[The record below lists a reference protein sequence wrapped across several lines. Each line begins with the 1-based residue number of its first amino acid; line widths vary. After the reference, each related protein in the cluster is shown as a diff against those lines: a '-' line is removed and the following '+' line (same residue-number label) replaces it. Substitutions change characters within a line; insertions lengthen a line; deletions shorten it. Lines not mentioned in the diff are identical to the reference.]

1 MELVMAFE
9 GFEGISSIVIDG
21 LSKAGWERTTRS
33 EESGVPEFVFNN
45 GKIRTSVFQSIADRS
60 LMLTLVDVDSGG
72 YLRFDIQYGGS
83 ISLLLRILIEWQEDV
98 SMENFRDMVNEI
110 ALEFPETFAEP
121 FDGDEDSPW
130 QKVIPRS

>member
-1 MELVMAFE
+1 MELVMLFE

-45 GKIRTSVFQSIADRS
+45 GKIRISAFQSITDRS
-60 LMLTLVDVDSGG
+60 LILTLLDVDSGG
-72 YLRFDIQYGGS
+72 YLRFDIQYGDS
-83 ISLLLRILIEWQEDV
+83 ISLLLRILTTWQEDV
-98 SMENFRDMVNEI
+98 SMGNFRDMVNEI